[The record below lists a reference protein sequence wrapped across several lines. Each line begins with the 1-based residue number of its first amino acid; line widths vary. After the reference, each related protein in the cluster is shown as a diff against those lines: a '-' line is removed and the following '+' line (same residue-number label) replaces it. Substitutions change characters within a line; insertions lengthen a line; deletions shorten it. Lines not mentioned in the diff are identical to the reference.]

1 MIETVNVSKIIA
13 APADRAW
20 QAIAQIDGLD
30 RWFPVI
36 ADCTVTGNGLGA
48 TRILTLTTGEKITD
62 RIEAI
67 DHHARCFQYNRIE
80 SPFPVS
86 RYLGTVDVC
95 QLGPDSSEI
104 AWTLE
109 IDVDDKQREELA
121 GFLRQALSDGIDG
134 LERDLT
140 PGIGAHHESIS

>member
-1 MIETVNVSKIIA
+1 MIETVNVNKIIA
-13 APADRAW
+13 VPADQAW
-20 QAIAQIDGLD
+20 QAIAQINGLD

-36 ADCTVTGNGLGA
+36 SDCTVTGNGVGA
-48 TRILTLTTGEKITD
+48 IRILTLTTGEKITD

-67 DHHARCFQYNRIE
+67 DHHARRFHYNRIE

-86 RYLGTVDVC
+86 RYLGTVEVC

-109 IDVDDKQREELA
+109 IAVDNEQREELA
-121 GFLRQALSDGIDG
+121 GFLQQTLSDGIDG
-134 LERDLT
+134 LERDLA
-140 PGIGAHHESIS
+140 PGIGARHENQ